1 MLLQKIEYYFSYNA
15 DKVAIYSK
23 TEAMT
28 YAQLAISS
36 YNIAKSINQ
45 RLAESDSL
53 IAILMNRQPAIIA
66 TLLGIMRSGNAY
78 SIVEA
83 GNNHQETMARL
94 NAIQP
99 DFIIIDEDN
108 EAFAE
113 ESSFRWLTYR
123 AATSDQNDSGLP
135 LMPDGHTVAYVLYTS
150 GSTGTPKGVEVSH
163 DNLTHYCRSLTE
175 QLNLAPHLT
184 YGHVST
190 LAADLGNTCLFLSL
204 WSGGSLYLASESERK
219 DPAALAHLIADKKIQ
234 FLKITPT
241 HWRPVL
247 TALQAQKYNEPLLE
261 YLLLGGEALQT
272 ELARTSLEQLTT
284 RRLVNH
290 YGPTE
295 TTIGV
300 TIHSV
305 SVQELHT
312 TSELTLPIGQPFGCT
327 QILLRG
333 NDGKFSDKGPI
344 EGELFIGGP
353 SVAKGYRNLSQA
365 SAERFVELSG
375 YTGRY
380 YRTGDRVRRE
390 ANGTLHFLGR
400 VDRQV
405 KIKGYRVELE
415 AVEREVRHLGGVDHA
430 VAFCHRYNNHDYLLC
445 AYSGIANNI
454 EAMRHT
460 LNERVPSYMIPAR
473 FEYLGSMPMTPNG
486 KVDLASIKKI
496 LIENFEQHQSKE
508 SIGPVGNLAD
518 KCEQDVIR
526 AFKKQLQGVTFTIND
541 DFFQLGGDSL
551 DAIQLVSDLQLQGYS
566 LTAHNFLAQPS
577 VQGVLT
583 SLRNANN
590 HKTAQRKK
598 RSEATSCSPSQQWF
612 FRQNMKE
619 PNRWTQALALE
630 VGTKLDHHKL
640 NTAFMQLATEHPML
654 TARFFCNEL
663 QEWQFIAGQ
672 TSQPIFIHEQLIH
685 DNTPARSWSERE
697 SAVRVA
703 YQKLE
708 SQLDLHTGQ
717 LCRATLFD
725 FCDGPSILLLI
736 AHHLAVDII
745 TWRLLLDDLMRHYA
759 VEAGLETSTK
769 SFNISQFDDWC
780 QHLES
785 ERNLFVNDLHYWQSQ
800 PQMEITELNPGQE
813 KDAKTLW
820 LALTEQESIHVNQVA
835 AEKWNCTLDR
845 YLLAAFLEEAAQL
858 NRKPVINVDVES
870 HGRLSLRSDIDVS
883 RTAGWFTSIFPLTFD
898 ITKETD
904 DILVSIVNDRMNT
917 LPHLGTAHGL
927 LPITSTSPAALCFN
941 YAGQFK
947 LGMRNDW
954 QLTPADVALPSLRG
968 TTNNRIHELKLTG
981 RMYKQQLLLD
991 INFNSQQYNDGQML
1005 AWAQRLY
1012 ARLLR
1017 HMPMSGRGKQAPILD
1032 SNNSAGAI
1040 WNPLP
1045 TLLART
1051 KQEKQRQ
1058 YKHILLTGVT
1068 GFIGIH
1074 ILQKLLEQTD
1084 ACIHCLIRPRP
1095 ETTAEQRLQEAWQ
1108 VFFESETLQ
1117 RHKDRV
1123 QCLSAD
1129 LVQPNLGLTHLVW
1142 ESLGQTIDAIYH
1154 FAADTKLV
1162 GSGNTAHD
1170 NILAPVKGC
1179 IHLAETGKP
1188 KDLHFM
1194 STLAVSGTRKGKQTG
1209 YFDETSLEI
1218 GQEFQNSYERY
1229 KYDAEIL
1236 VRNFAYRGSQTFI
1249 YRTGNVTGHSQS
1261 GKFQR
1266 NAADNRLVQS
1276 LKGIVVLGQIPLS
1289 YEEEIVLSPVDIVA
1303 QGLITL
1309 SLDTSL
1315 SGGTFHLDSEYAL
1328 PIQTFIKVLERYGA
1342 QIEKINSPS
1351 LEHLFRQSG
1360 RLDHKDIAI
1369 GYFWSARGDR
1379 NIQFNHRK
1387 TLTYLEH
1394 HGIKFEQ
1401 LDHEWVGKFIKH
1413 LLDQHVI
1420 PPSLIHSTNE
1430 KATAY
1435 HSETLGAL

>member
-1 MLLQKIEYYFSYNA
+1 MLLQKIEYHFSYNA

-23 TEAMT
+23 SGAMT
-28 YAQLAISS
+28 YAQLATHCYS
-36 YNIAKSINQ
+36 IAKSINQ
-45 RLAESDSL
+45 RLAEPDSL

-66 TLLGIMRSGNAY
+66 TLLGIMRAGHAY
-78 SIVEA
+78 TIVET

-94 NAIQP
+94 HAIQP
-99 DFIIIDEDN
+99 DFIITDEDN
-108 EAFAE
+108 ETFAQ
-113 ESSFRWLTYR
+113 ESGFRWVTYH
-123 AATSDQNDSGLP
+123 AASSDRHDSELP
-135 LMPDGHTVAYVLYTS
+135 SMPDGHAVAYVLYTS
-150 GSTGTPKGVEVSH
+150 GSTGAPKGVEVSH

-175 QLNLAPHLT
+175 QLNLAPHLI

-204 WSGGSLYLASESERK
+204 WSGGSLYLANESERK
-219 DPAALAHLIADKKIQ
+219 DPAALARLISDKNIQ
-234 FLKITPT
+234 VLKITPT

-261 YLLLGGEALQT
+261 CLLLGGEALQT
-272 ELARTSLEQLTT
+272 ELARASLEHLTT
-284 RRLVNH
+284 QRLVNH

-300 TIHSV
+300 TIHQTSL
-305 SVQELHT
+305 QELRS

-327 QILLRG
+327 QILLRE
-333 NDGKFSDKGPI
+333 NDGKFSDKGST

-353 SVAKGYRNLSQA
+353 SVAKGYRNLPQA
-365 SAERFVELSG
+365 SAERFIELSDYAG
-375 YTGRY
+375 LY

-390 ANGTLHFLGR
+390 TNGTLHFLGR

-415 AVEREVRHLGGVDHA
+415 AVEREIRNLTDVDHA
-430 VAFCHRYNNHDYLLC
+430 VTFCHRYNNHDYLLC

-454 EAMRHT
+454 EEMRHT
-460 LNERVPSYMIPAR
+460 LSERVPSYMIPAR
-473 FEYLGSMPMTPNG
+473 FEYLDSMPMTPNG
-486 KVDLASIKKI
+486 KVDLSSIKRI
-496 LIENFEQHQSKE
+496 LIENFEQRQSKE
-508 SIGPVGNLAD
+508 SIGPVGNPTD

-551 DAIQLVSDLQLQGYS
+551 DAIQLVSDLQLQGYP
-566 LTAHNFLAQPS
+566 LTAHSFLSQPS
-577 VQGVLT
+577 VQGVLE
-583 SLRNANN
+583 SLRISNN
-590 HKTAQRKK
+590 HKIAQHKK
-598 RSEATSCSPSQQWF
+598 FGEVTSCSPSQQWF
-612 FRQNMKE
+612 FRQNMQE
-619 PNRWTQALALE
+619 PNRWTQALSLE
-630 VGTKLDHHKL
+630 VGIKLDHHKL
-640 NTAFMQLATEHPML
+640 NIAFMQLATEHPML
-654 TARFFCNEL
+654 TARFFCNDL

-672 TSQPIFIHEQLIH
+672 ISQKIFIHDH
-685 DNTPARSWSERE
+685 TSARSWSERE
-697 SAVRVA
+697 SVVREA
-703 YQKLE
+703 YQMLE

-717 LCRATLFD
+717 LCRATLLD

-759 VEAGLETSTK
+759 VETGLETSTK
-769 SFNISQFDDWC
+769 SFNLNQFDDWC
-780 QHLES
+780 RHLEA
-785 ERNLFVNDLHYWQSQ
+785 ERHLFVNDIHYWQSQ
-800 PQMEITELNPGQE
+800 PQMERTELNPGQE
-813 KDAKTLW
+813 KDSKTLW
-820 LALTEQESIHVNQVA
+820 LALTEQESRHINQVA

-858 NRKPVINVDVES
+858 KAKSVINVDVES

-904 DILVSIVNDRMNT
+904 DVLVSIVNDRMNT

-927 LPITSTSPAALCFN
+927 LPIENTVPAALCFN

-947 LGMRNDW
+947 LGIRNDW
-954 QLTPADVALPSLRG
+954 QLTPADVVLPSLRG

-991 INFNSQQYNDGQML
+991 INFNSQQYNDEQML
-1005 AWAQRLY
+1005 AWAQRLH

-1017 HMPMSGRGKQAPILD
+1017 HIPLSYKKKSVAILD

-1045 TLLART
+1045 ALLTRT

-1058 YKHILLTGVT
+1058 YKHILLTGAT

-1074 ILQKLLEQTD
+1074 VLQKLLEHTD
-1084 ACIHCLIRPRP
+1084 ACIHCLIRPRS

-1108 VFFESETLQ
+1108 TFFELETLQ
-1117 RHKDRV
+1117 HHKDRV

-1162 GSGNTAHD
+1162 GSGNIAHD

-1194 STLAVSGTRKGKQTG
+1194 STLAVSGTRKGKQPR

-1218 GQEFQNSYERY
+1218 DQEFQNSYERY

-1236 VRNFAYRGSQTFI
+1236 VRNFAYRGSETFI

-1276 LKGIVVLGQIPLS
+1276 LKGIVALGQIPLS
-1289 YEEEIVLSPVDIVA
+1289 YDEKIVLSPVDIVA
-1303 QGLITL
+1303 HGLVAL

-1315 SGGTFHLDSEYAL
+1315 NGGTFHLDSEYTL
-1328 PIQTFIKVLERYGA
+1328 PIQTFINVLERYGA
-1342 QIEKINSPS
+1342 QIEKVNSPS

-1387 TLTYLEH
+1387 TLTHLER
-1394 HGIKFEQ
+1394 HGIIFKP
-1401 LDHEWVGKFIKH
+1401 LDHAWAEKFINH

-1420 PPSLIHSTNE
+1420 QPSLINSTIKNV
-1430 KATAY
+1430 TVC